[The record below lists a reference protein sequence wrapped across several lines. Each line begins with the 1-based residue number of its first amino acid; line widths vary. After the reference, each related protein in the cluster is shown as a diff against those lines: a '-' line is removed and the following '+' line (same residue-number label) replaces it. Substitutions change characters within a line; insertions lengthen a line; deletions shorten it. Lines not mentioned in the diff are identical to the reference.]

1 MSTPRRPIPQGWLT
15 SSETRP
21 DPVRPRVGGLD
32 LGGVLASADAD
43 LRGGA
48 PPDGRPAPPPRPLL
62 TTDEAAALC
71 RVCPRTIRNWR
82 AQGLLSP
89 VRVTRRTVFYRL
101 QDVHQL
107 LGISDD

>member
-32 LGGVLASADAD
+32 LGAADAD
-43 LRGGA
+43 LRDNA
-48 PPDGRPAPPPRPLL
+48 PPDGRPAPSPRPLL
-62 TTDEAAALC
+62 TTAEAAALC

-82 AQGLLSP
+82 AQGLLNP
-89 VRVTRRTVFYRL
+89 VRITRRTVFYRL